1 LLARASGAVPFFI
14 FAGMM
19 VVDLILVL
27 SFYPETAR
35 ISLEKMQHAI
45 SQD

>member
-1 LLARASGAVPFFI
+1 M

-19 VVDLILVL
+19 VVDLVLVWF
-27 SFYPETAR
+27 FYPETAR

-45 SQD
+45 GQD